1 MDEEVVLVPEVLV
14 EGAGGGPLDPGPG
27 RHAVL
32 ESVDP
37 HLVHVGDHVLGHALH
52 HLLELQR
59 DAGLHNPDNNVA
71 VSKYVDNLA
80 TSQYLILKYLKYLFY
95 KHKLRH
101 GRTAE
106 LRLGQ

>member
-1 MDEEVVLVPEVLV
+1 MILMDEEVVFVPELLV

-71 VSKYVDNLA
+71 VSKYVDNLD
-80 TSQYLILKYLKYLFY
+80 TS
-95 KHKLRH
+95 
-101 GRTAE
+101 
-106 LRLGQ
+106 